1 MEVIAFSIDLL
12 RPPKDDLFSKI
23 KASALTLEE
32 GDVVAISSKVVSIH
46 EGRCVER
53 DFTKKD
59 ELVKQEADLYLPR
72 EEMRDGAVVHT
83 ITNGIL
89 IPSAGIDPLGQY
101 YVLWPEN
108 PQKSADELL
117 SWFKKEYN
125 IKNLYLIM
133 TDSRSVFLRK
143 GVVGI
148 ALAWA
153 GFEPLYSNKN
163 RVDLM
168 GINSG
173 GSQTNI
179 PDSLAAAASFVMGE
193 ANERTPLVR
202 MRHVPFIG
210 DKEHVSDDAFAS
222 AIEEDLFEPFL
233 KNVPWQKGS
242 KSDHI

>member
-1 MEVIAFSIDLL
+1 MDVTAFFIDILK
-12 RPPKDDLFSKI
+12 PPKDDLFLKV
-23 KASALTLEE
+23 KASSLSLQE

-46 EGRCVER
+46 EGRCVPR
-53 DFTKKD
+53 DFGKKD
-59 ELVKQEADLYLPR
+59 ELVKQEADWYLPR
-72 EEMRDGAVVHT
+72 EDMRDGAVVHT

-117 SWFKKEYN
+117 AWFKKEYSV
-125 IKNLYLIM
+125 KNLYLIM

-153 GFEPLYSNKN
+153 GFEPLFSNKN
-163 RVDLM
+163 RIDIL
-168 GINSG
+168 GTPSG

-193 ANERTPLVR
+193 ANEQTPIVR
-202 MRHVPFIG
+202 IRNAPFIG
-210 DKEHVSDDAFAS
+210 NKEHISTDSFS
-222 AIEEDLFEPFL
+222 STIEEDLFEPFL
-233 KNVPWQKGS
+233 KNVGWQKGGTA
-242 KSDHI
+242 KN

>member
-1 MEVIAFSIDLL
+1 MEITPFQIDLL
-12 RPPKDDLFSKI
+12 KPPKDDLFSKI
-23 KASALTLEE
+23 KTSALTLQEH
-32 GDVVAISSKVVSIH
+32 DVIAISSKVVSIH

-59 ELVKQEADLYLPR
+59 EIVRQEADWYLPR
-72 EEMRDGAVVHT
+72 EEMREGAVVHT

-89 IPSAGIDPLGQY
+89 IPSAGIDPLGHH

-108 PQKSADELL
+108 PQKSAEEFLA
-117 SWFKKEYN
+117 WFKEMYR
-125 IKNLYLIM
+125 IENLYLIM

-193 ANERTPLVR
+193 ANEQTPLVR
-202 MRHVPFIG
+202 MRDVPFIG
-210 DKEHVSDDAFAS
+210 DKEHTSDDAFAS

-233 KNVPWQKGS
+233 KNISWEKGGR
-242 KSDHI
+242 KENI

>member
-1 MEVIAFSIDLL
+1 MEVTAFSVDLL
-12 RPPKDDLFSKI
+12 KPPKDDLFSKI
-23 KASALTLEE
+23 KSSALTLEE
-32 GDVVAISSKVVSIH
+32 GDVVAVSSKVVSIH

-72 EEMRDGAVVHT
+72 EEMREGAVVHT

-89 IPSAGIDPLGQY
+89 IPSAGIDPLGHY

-108 PQKSADELL
+108 PQKSAENLL
-117 SWFKKEYN
+117 QWFKEQYKVE
-125 IKNLYLIM
+125 KLYLVM

-153 GFEPLYSNKN
+153 GFEPLFSNKN
-163 RVDLM
+163 RVDLLGM
-168 GINSG
+168 NSG

-179 PDSLAAAASFVMGE
+179 PDSLAAAASYVMGE
-193 ANERTPLVR
+193 ANERTPVVR
-202 MRHVPFIG
+202 IRDVPFIG
-210 DKEHVSDDAFAS
+210 DTARSSDDAFAS

-233 KNVPWQKGS
+233 KGVPWQKGGRKN
-242 KSDHI
+242 KS

>member
-1 MEVIAFSIDLL
+1 MEITAFSIDVLH
-12 RPPKDDLFSKI
+12 PPKDDLFSKI
-23 KASALTLEE
+23 KASKLTLEE
-32 GDVVAISSKVVSIH
+32 GDVVAISSKVVSIS

-59 ELVKQEADLYLPR
+59 DLVKQEAEWYIPR
-72 EEMRDGAVVHT
+72 EDMRDGAVVHT

-101 YVLWPEN
+101 YVLWPQN
-108 PQKSADELL
+108 PQKSAEELL
-117 SWFKKEYN
+117 AWFKETYN

-153 GFEPLYSNKN
+153 GFEPLFSNKN
-163 RVDLM
+163 RIDIL
-168 GINSG
+168 GTPSG

-179 PDSLAAAASFVMGE
+179 PDSLAATASFVMGE
-193 ANERTPLVR
+193 ANEQTPIVR
-202 MRHVPFIG
+202 IRRAPFIG
-210 DKEHVSDDAFAS
+210 DSEHVSTDSFAS
-222 AIEEDLFEPFL
+222 SIEEDLFEPFL
-233 KNVPWQKGS
+233 KNVGWQKGERR
-242 KSDHI
+242 KG